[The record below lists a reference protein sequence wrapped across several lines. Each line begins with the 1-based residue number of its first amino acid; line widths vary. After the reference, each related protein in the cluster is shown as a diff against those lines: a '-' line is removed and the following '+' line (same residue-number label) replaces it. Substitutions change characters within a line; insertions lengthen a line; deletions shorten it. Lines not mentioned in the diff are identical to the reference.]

1 MGWVTDSRALLA
13 LVGQVGQ
20 RLALVVDDLVRVLDE
35 LVDVGHHLQG
45 LLVLVEVSLLSLLVA
60 GLDVLLKEGWIYCVH
75 DLAG

>member
-1 MGWVTDSRALLA
+1 MGWVADSRALLA

-45 LLVLVEVSLLSLLVA
+45 LLVLVEVSLLSLLVT
-60 GLDVLLKEGWIYCVH
+60 GLDVLLKEGWIYCVN
-75 DLAG
+75 DLAR

>member
-1 MGWVTDSRALLA
+1 MGWVADSRALLA

-60 GLDVLLKEGWIYCVH
+60 GLDVLLKEGWIYRVH
-75 DLAG
+75 DLAR